1 VVEIKSKRGSTGVL
15 LANRMCVMSVD
26 VMAFIASK
34 DTGLRFDPTYM
45 ALDPTYMLGVLTDLG
60 EATV

>member
-1 VVEIKSKRGSTGVL
+1 ML

-45 ALDPTYMLGVLTDLG
+45 LGVTTDLG